1 MALHV
6 QYSIGPRCVSLAA
19 VHVAKHC
26 KSGSLFSLRAMEH
39 GSVHVEHEPGDSLA
53 LPG

>member
-1 MALHV
+1 MHSAC
-6 QYSIGPRCVSLAA
+6 IGYRCVLLAA

-26 KSGSLFSLRAMEH
+26 KSSSLFSLQAMEH
-39 GSVHVEHEPGDSLA
+39 GSLRVEHEPGDSLA